1 MSLVNLDYKFKNL
14 KGEIVKEKVAL
25 VDENENQI
33 VSEFGVPQ
41 FELKDDF
48 TLRKIIEDTLFNP
61 AMIQDQRTGQL
72 RQITEQK
79 KKACYKLLN
88 KILGHKKG
96 PIDLESEEITLLKD
110 LIRKKFNSPWTSGQ
124 ACDVLDPAE
133 AAENKEKDPERKP
146 S

>member
-1 MSLVNLDYKFKNL
+1 MSINLDYKFKTL
-14 KGEIVKEKVAL
+14 KGKVVKEKVPQ

-48 TLRKIIEDTLFNP
+48 TLRKLIEDTLFNP
-61 AMIQDQRTGQL
+61 PMIRDERTGQL
-72 RQITEQK
+72 RQISEQK

-88 KILGHKKG
+88 KIMNNKKAA
-96 PIDLESEEITLLKD
+96 IDLKSDEIELLKD
-110 LIRKKFNSPWTSGQ
+110 LITKKFNSPWTTGQ

-133 AAENKEKDPERKP
+133 AAENKETDQKKKP